1 VRLRSTA
8 KSASGEDPSL
18 DRGAVTAELA
28 LTLPAIG
35 LVLAIILGGIGL
47 TIDRGR
53 LAQAAADGQRVHSY
67 GGNFADVN
75 NYVNRVLRSTDASVE
90 VFEGAGEHVSCVTV
104 TRPGFSW
111 VGSLFAN
118 ARQATSC
125 GLVVP
130 R

>member
-1 VRLRSTA
+1 MRSR
-8 KSASGEDPSL
+8 SAVSALGGRHLAS

-28 LTLPAIG
+28 LTLPAVG
-35 LVLAIILGGIGL
+35 LVLAIVLGGIGL
-47 TIDRGR
+47 GIDRGR

-67 GGNFADVN
+67 GASSSDVTD
-75 NYVNRVLRSTDASVE
+75 YVHRVLRTSDAAVVIS
-90 VFEGAGEHVSCVTV
+90 EGTGDHVSCVTV

-111 VGSLFAN
+111 VASLFAN
-118 ARQATSC
+118 AREATSC

>member
-1 VRLRSTA
+1 VLLRLTA
-8 KSASGEDPSL
+8 KSSRGEDDTV

-28 LTLPAIG
+28 LTLPAVG
-35 LVLAIILGGIGL
+35 LVLAFVLGAIGL

-67 GGNFADVN
+67 GGTAADVTD
-75 NYVNRVLRSTDASVE
+75 YVHRVLRTSEASIIIS
-90 VFEGAGEHVSCVTV
+90 EGEADHVSCVTV

-111 VGSLFAN
+111 LGGFFAE
-118 ARQATSC
+118 AREATSC

>member
-1 VRLRSTA
+1 MANQPPHHAPHS
-8 KSASGEDPSL
+8 
-18 DRGAVTAELA
+18 DRGAITAELA

-35 LVLAIILGGIGL
+35 LALAIVLGGISL

-53 LAQAAADGQRVHSY
+53 LTQAAADGQRVHSF
-67 GGNFADVN
+67 GASTGEVTD
-75 NYVNRVLRSTDASVE
+75 YVHRVLGGSDALVVISP
-90 VFEGAGEHVSCVTV
+90 GEREHLSCVTV
-104 TRPGFSW
+104 TRPGSSW

-118 ARQATSC
+118 ARKATSC

>member
-1 VRLRSTA
+1 MHSRSAA
-8 KSASGEDPSL
+8 KPPGIGGFPT
-18 DRGAVTAELA
+18 DRGAITAELA

-35 LVLAIILGGIGL
+35 LVLAIVLGAISV

-67 GGNFADVN
+67 GGTSADVTDH
-75 NYVNRVLRSTDASVE
+75 VHRVLRNTDSHVTITD
-90 VFEGAGEHVSCVTV
+90 GAGANVSCVTV
-104 TRPGFSW
+104 ERPGSSW
-111 VGSLFAN
+111 LGPLFAN

>member
-1 VRLRSTA
+1 MHSRLAAKRREYSRS
-8 KSASGEDPSL
+8 GG

-35 LVLAIILGGIGL
+35 LVLAIVLGGAGL

-53 LAQAAADGQRVHSY
+53 LAQAAADGQRVHSF
-67 GGNFADVN
+67 GGTALEVTD
-75 NYVNRVLRSTDASVE
+75 YVHGVLRTTEARVTISDG
-90 VFEGAGEHVSCVTV
+90 EGDNLSCVTV
-104 TRPGFSW
+104 VRPGFSW
-111 VGSLFAN
+111 LLGLFAEP
-118 ARQATSC
+118 REATSC

>member
-1 VRLRSTA
+1 VHSRLTA
-8 KSASGEDPSL
+8 KPERDGHSRRE
-18 DRGAVTAELA
+18 RGAVTAELA

-35 LVLAIILGGIGL
+35 LVLAIVLGGIGL

-67 GGNFADVN
+67 GGTPAEVTD
-75 NYVNRVLRSTDASVE
+75 YVHRVLRSPDAIVAITD
-90 VFEGAGEHVSCVTV
+90 GTGEHVSCVTV
-104 TRPGFSW
+104 RRPGFSW
-111 VGSLFAN
+111 LGGLFAD
-118 ARQATSC
+118 AREATSC